1 MKRLIGLDPIG
12 SRVFN
17 LLKLFRISDQTFL
30 VLVAIIV
37 GVVVGA
43 GAYLFEK
50 MLEYS
55 SFFFWEFLPG
65 LLGAHPVLAVL
76 TPALGA
82 LLLAPFLIFF
92 PKNASRDGVLATI
105 EAVALQNGVMRW
117 SNSVLRMCMS
127 AITLGSGGSAGSN
140 GPIIQIGSSLASG
153 VGQLLREGGNRLRV
167 IVACGAAAG
176 VASIFNA
183 PIAGVLFALEVV
195 LGEFNVHSFSP
206 IVIASVVATAM
217 SRSISKSGNLLD
229 VLPYSLNSP
238 WEILLYALMGVVA
251 GLVAVAFIRTM
262 AFMEHFFR
270 NKIPIKK
277 YLKPALGGLL
287 VGAMG
292 YFFPQILG
300 YSYDPF
306 IEAIHGQVDLTLLGI
321 LVVLKIVA
329 TSFTLGSG
337 GSGGILSPS
346 LFLGAVLGS
355 ACGEVFQKFFP
366 DIVVTPGAYGVV
378 GMGAMLGAVVQAPM
392 TAIIM
397 VFELTNV
404 YAVILPMMTACIVA
418 TMVQRGILQGS
429 IYTLGLARSG
439 LDIDAGREMGIL
451 LSLQVKD
458 VMRSDHVKVPANAP
472 YHVVLGHCLA
482 HGGDY
487 LYMVDEN
494 DNLEGVISFSDL
506 KEFVFEEG
514 FKDLVLAK
522 DLANDSPVYVTPEES
537 LASSLNKFSNID
549 VEQLPVVE
557 LSGDSLK
564 LKGVIT
570 RSHLLN
576 AYRQEMIKRQL
587 IQDRR
592 GSE

>member
-1 MKRLIGLDPIG
+1 M
-12 SRVFN
+12 
-17 LLKLFRISDQTFL
+17 
-30 VLVAIIV
+30 VAVIV
-37 GVVVGA
+37 GMVVGV

-55 SFFFWEFLPG
+55 TFFFWQFLPD
-65 LLGAHPVLAVL
+65 LLGAHPLLAIL

-82 LLLAPFLIFF
+82 LLLAPFLILF

-153 VGQLLREGGNRLRV
+153 VGQLLRVAGNRLRV
-167 IVACGAAAG
+167 VVACGAAAG

-206 IVIASVVATAM
+206 IVIASVVATAI
-217 SRSISKSGNLLD
+217 SRTISKTGNVLD
-229 VLPYSLNSP
+229 VLPYSLHSP
-238 WEILLYALMGVVA
+238 WEILLYAFMGVVA
-251 GLVAVAFIRTM
+251 GLVAVLFIRTM

-270 NKIPIKK
+270 NRVPIQK

-287 VGAMG
+287 VGALG
-292 YFFPQILG
+292 FFFPQVLG
-300 YSYDPF
+300 YSYEPF
-306 IEAIHGQVDLTLLGI
+306 IQAIYGQVDLRMMGL
-321 LVVLKIVA
+321 LVVLKILA
-329 TSFTLGSG
+329 TALTLGSG

-355 ACGEVFQKFFP
+355 ACGELFMKFLP
-366 DIVVTPGAYGVV
+366 GIVVTPGAYGVV

-397 VFELTNV
+397 VFEMTSV

-418 TMVQRGILQGS
+418 TLVQKGILQGS

-451 LSLQVKD
+451 LSLKVKD
-458 VMRSDHVKVPANAP
+458 VMRCDHVKVAAHAP

-494 DNLEGVISFSDL
+494 DNLEGVIAFSDL

-522 DLANDSPVYVTPEES
+522 DLANDNPVYVTPEES

-557 LSGDSLK
+557 VLDHSLR
-564 LKGVIT
+564 LRGVIT

-587 IQDRR
+587 IQDRE
-592 GSE
+592 GAV